1 MSELRRL
8 AMVLL
13 GTQTDETGHAWK
25 IGVPLPD
32 FTTHGF
38 VVGTTGSGKST
49 FLRNLA
55 VQTYG
60 LGAATAILEPHGDL
74 CLDLLSAVPDTM
86 LDQVVYLELDSLQPP
101 SIPLMT
107 LGLNAG
113 LDTALDAAMSVIRM
127 AEPASWDQST
137 RMREVLRNVARVILD
152 VMGWQSSLIAL
163 DRFLTTSEGKFREQ
177 VLSQVSEEN
186 TKARDF
192 CRDEVA
198 AALEGDKKAAG
209 MKDSILGAQRRL
221 EVFVTDRR
229 LRRSMALPPLGP
241 SIQLRRLLSG
251 PRLVL
256 LPVNSAR
263 LGDKAS
269 GLAKMLFMQMAKTA
283 FLGRVEKDQRQQ
295 AVLIID
301 EFAAMAGAETG
312 GSEVAEITNVL
323 LAEARKFGAS
333 IILATQSA
341 SQLTP
346 EVARRVQ
353 INTNLKAIL
362 LVSDPDEARQAAQI
376 LGSDLISEADI
387 RALPKYHGY
396 IKAMVNKA
404 PKPPC
409 MIQMLPPQRLGIPPW
424 KEESY
429 ASELERPPV
438 SDLWERVRELAQ
450 SATDPDD
457 PMSAREVVTF
467 LRNLNE
473 MDWLTV
479 VADAGSWNRYQAS
492 RLLSDPSLEPDRITR
507 AKKISR
513 GLYGLPWWL
522 REAHY
527 WREAKGVSKVDGSR
541 FGGLASQELLS
552 RAVRGIADQGWS
564 AVEAKDG
571 EAE

>member
-1 MSELRRL
+1 MNTTQRIPL
-8 AMVLL
+8 VLL
-13 GTQTDETGHAWK
+13 GIQTDEIGNAWK
-25 IGVPLPD
+25 IGVPLSD

-74 CLDLLSAVPDTM
+74 CLDLLSAVPDSM
-86 LDQVVYLELDSLQPP
+86 LEQVVVLELDSLQPP

-137 RMREVLRNVARVILD
+137 RMREVLRNVARVVLD
-152 VMGWQSSLIAL
+152 VLGWQSSLIAV
-163 DRFLTTSEGKFREQ
+163 DRFLTASEGAFREQ
-177 VLSQVSEEN
+177 LLAQVSEEN
-186 TKARDF
+186 SKARDF
-192 CRDEVA
+192 CRDEVS
-198 AALEGDKKAAG
+198 AALAGEKKAAG

-241 SIQLRRLLSG
+241 SIQLRKLLSE

-263 LGDKAS
+263 LGDKAA

-283 FLGRVEKDQRQQ
+283 FLGRVDKDQRQQ

-312 GSEVAEITNVL
+312 GSEVAEITNIL

-362 LVSDPDEARQAAQI
+362 LVSDPEEARGAAQI
-376 LGSDLISEADI
+376 LGSELISESDI

-424 KEESY
+424 REDVLT
-429 ASELERPPV
+429 SEMERPPV
-438 SDLWERVRELAQ
+438 SDLWERVRGLAQ
-450 SATDPDD
+450 NATDPDD
-457 PMSAREVVTF
+457 PTCASEVVTF
-467 LRNLNE
+467 LRALND
-473 MDWLTV
+473 MDWLRV
-479 VADAGSWNRYQAS
+479 VADAGIWNRYQVS
-492 RLLSDPSLEPDRITR
+492 RLLANPALEPDRVQR
-507 AKKISR
+507 ARKISR

-527 WREAKGVSKVDGSR
+527 WRESRGVSVSNP
-541 FGGLASQELLS
+541 LAESIQP
-552 RAVRGIADQGWS
+552 AVRGEANQAWAAQEAIAKETG
-564 AVEAKDG
+564 
-571 EAE
+571 

>member
-1 MSELRRL
+1 MNERL
-8 AMVLL
+8 SMVLM
-13 GTQTDETGHAWK
+13 GTQADETGHGWK

-38 VVGTTGSGKST
+38 VTGTTGSGKST

-74 CLDLLSAVPDTM
+74 CLDLLSAVPDAL

-107 LGLNAG
+107 LGLGAG

-127 AEPASWDQST
+127 AEPSSWDQST
-137 RMREVLRNVARVILD
+137 RMREVLRNVARVVLD
-152 VMGWQSSLIAL
+152 VLGWQSSLIAV
-163 DRFLTTSEGKFREQ
+163 DRFLTGSEGQYREK
-177 VLSQVSEEN
+177 LLAQVSEEN
-186 TKARDF
+186 VKARDF

-198 AALEGDKKAAG
+198 AALNGDKKAAG

-241 SIQLRRLLSG
+241 TIHLRKLLSQ

-256 LPVNSAR
+256 LPVNSTM
-263 LGDKAS
+263 LGDKPS
-269 GLAKMLFMQMAKTA
+269 GLVKMLFMQMAKTA

-312 GSEVAEITNVL
+312 GSEVAEITNIL

-333 IILATQSA
+333 VILATQSA

-376 LGSDLISEADI
+376 LGSDLINESDI

-396 IKAMVNKA
+396 IKAMVNKS

-409 MIQMLPPQRLGIPPW
+409 MIQMLPPQSLAVPPW
-424 KEESY
+424 KENSY
-429 ASELERPPV
+429 VSELDRPPV
-438 SDLWERVRELAQ
+438 SELWGRVRELARD
-450 SATDPDD
+450 AVDPDN
-457 PMSAREVVTF
+457 PMCADGVVKF
-467 LRNLNE
+467 LRELGE

-479 VADAGSWNRYQAS
+479 VADAGAWNRYQAS
-492 RLLSDPSLEPDRITR
+492 RLLSNPVLEPDHIVR

-513 GLYGLPWWL
+513 CLYGLPWWL

-527 WREAKGVSKVDGSR
+527 WREAKGVSD
-541 FGGLASQELLS
+541 
-552 RAVRGIADQGWS
+552 D
-564 AVEAKDG
+564 EAQSK
-571 EAE
+571 AF